1 VRPSLR
7 SFLRRAGIQ
16 LKTGQRIFPE
26 QWMFYPAS
34 DGERKLTAYIPDG
47 KKDEKLLE
55 KLKAEASGILN
66 WAL

>member
-1 VRPSLR
+1 
-7 SFLRRAGIQ
+7 
-16 LKTGQRIFPE
+16 
-26 QWMFYPAS
+26 MFYPAS